1 MSPSLERV
9 MFPFLPPINKS
20 RVSVSWFFFQLTL
33 RPSRALSVAFGTS
46 DICHVYCTR
55 RAGPRTLSK
64 TNKFKLDYLS
74 VDSTLSY
81 KDS

>member
-1 MSPSLERV
+1 MTCNWGENCSPSFLQAIPSSRILEG
-9 MFPFLPPINKS
+9 L
-20 RVSVSWFFFQLTL
+20 FQLTL